1 VVHGGD
7 RFVSPTLID
16 DSVLQALEELS
27 DLAPLHNPAALQV
40 IRAAREV
47 LGPDM
52 PMVAVFDTAFHSALP
67 EHAATYALPLEM
79 AQRHKIK
86 RYGFHGIAHEY
97 MLTRYA
103 EITGTPIDSATIITL
118 QLGNGCSAAA
128 IRNGRSVDTS
138 MGFTPLEGLVMG
150 TRSGDLDP
158 GIVAYLARKEQVDA
172 EQVER
177 WLNERSGLLGLSGLS
192 SDMRDLL
199 AFAGIRDRGAG
210 IGPPA
215 DPLPAPRSP
224 IPDPNERAEL
234 AVEVFCYRVRKYIG
248 AYLAALGGAQA
259 IVFGGGIGEHAPE
272 IRSRICSG
280 IQWCGLRL
288 DPALNARATG
298 AEERISPGDSAIH
311 VYVIPVDE
319 SALIARYTAAVVS
332 S

>member
-1 VVHGGD
+1 MQNLVFNSGSSTLKFDLIELGDGANIQQASKLAHGVVDRIGHDAAVDFQASSGASERRQAAVRDHKEAVTEVFAWLSRGSGVGGRGSGLTAGQSPIPDPRSPIPVSAVGHRVVHGGD

-27 DLAPLHNPAALQV
+27 ELAPLHNPAALQA
-40 IRAAREV
+40 IRAAREI

-67 EHAATYALPLEM
+67 DHAAAYALPHDL
-79 AQRHKIK
+79 AQRHKIR

-103 EITGTPIDSATIITL
+103 EITGTPTGSATLITL

-128 IRNGRSVDTS
+128 IREGRSVDTS

-158 GIVAYLARKEQVDA
+158 GIVAYLSRKEQVDA
-172 EQVER
+172 EEVER

-199 AFAGIRDRGAG
+199 AATAHD
-210 IGPPA
+210 
-215 DPLPAPRSP
+215 
-224 IPDPNERAEL
+224 ER
-234 AVEVFCYRVRKYIG
+234 
-248 AYLAALGGAQA
+248 
-259 IVFGGGIGEHAPE
+259 
-272 IRSRICSG
+272 
-280 IQWCGLRL
+280 
-288 DPALNARATG
+288 
-298 AEERISPGDSAIH
+298 
-311 VYVIPVDE
+311 
-319 SALIARYTAAVVS
+319 
-332 S
+332 